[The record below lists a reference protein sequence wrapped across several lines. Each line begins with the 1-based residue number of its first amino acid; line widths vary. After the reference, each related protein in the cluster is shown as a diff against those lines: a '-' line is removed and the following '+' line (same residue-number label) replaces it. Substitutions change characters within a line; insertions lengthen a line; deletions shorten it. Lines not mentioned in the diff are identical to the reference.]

1 MTIMEIELEKE
12 RSETRLQ
19 NQILRRRSGTG
30 YMATCA
36 AFLSFIVLRT
46 GVRKT
51 KSRNCHD
58 VLS

>member
-1 MTIMEIELEKE
+1 MEIEFRKE
-12 RSETRLQ
+12 RSETRLP

-30 YMATCA
+30 YMATCSA
-36 AFLSFIVLRT
+36 YLNFIVLKAEAS
-46 GVRKT
+46 KT